1 MVSGTGGDPDG
12 DSGAGP
18 TLAPDQQVTL
28 ERRVL
33 DQICRWQIVVGYR
46 LRELEASG
54 EAAKRL
60 GA

>member
-1 MVSGTGGDPDG
+1 MLKEPGAGGDEG
-12 DSGAGP
+12 QTLGA
-18 TLAPDQQVTL
+18 DQQVTL

-54 EAAKRL
+54 EAKRRL